1 VTIDLQEL
9 TRIDRA
15 VVYKKGRPAARLTR
29 RADGVEFSYLPEY
42 LGEGGPPVATT
53 LPVTVEPEFRPAGAV
68 PPFFAGLLPEGRRLS
83 ALRAAVKTSGD
94 DELSLLLAVGGD
106 TVGDVQ
112 ILPEGADPVA
122 VEPRVRVADWSEV
135 SFADLFVEDVAGA
148 VAVDRVGIP
157 GVQDKVSAAMI
168 AFPVA
173 ASGQRHILKLD
184 PPEFPHL
191 VENEAF
197 MLAAARR
204 SGLPTVDAE
213 IVRDRDG
220 ALGLLVGRF
229 DRLPDGT
236 MLAVEDGC
244 QVLGRYPAAKYAL
257 TTEAVCSAL
266 ATATDAPIVAGRV
279 LLRWVAVAYV
289 TCNGDLHAKNLAV
302 GERPDGSYRVTPAY
316 DLPSSYPYG
325 DLTLALS
332 VNGKRREDVARS
344 DLMALAAAVGVPG
357 RAAAKVIDDVVARV
371 DAWLPELADLPYDVG
386 VLTKWRRAA
395 TYRARQLSGHR

>member
-9 TRIDRA
+9 TGVDRA
-15 VVYKKGRPAARLTR
+15 VVYKKGRPAAQLNRS
-29 RADGVEFSYLPEY
+29 ADGVEFSYLPEY

-122 VEPRVRVADWSEV
+122 VEPRVRVVDWSDV

-213 IVRDRDG
+213 IVSDRDG

-257 TTEAVCSAL
+257 TTEAVCTAL
-266 ATATDAPIVAGRV
+266 ARATDAPIVAGRV

-302 GERPDGSYRVTPAY
+302 GERPDGSYRVAPAY

-332 VNGKRREDVARS
+332 INGKRREDVARS
-344 DLMALAAAVGVPG
+344 DLMALAAAVHVPD

-371 DAWLPELADLPYDVG
+371 DAWLPELVDLPYDAG
-386 VLTKWRRAA
+386 VLTKWRRAVA
-395 TYRARQLSGHR
+395 YRARQLSRRR

>member
-1 VTIDLQEL
+1 VTVGLQEL
-9 TRIDRA
+9 TGVDRA

-29 RADGVEFSYLPEY
+29 SADGVAFSYLPEY
-42 LGEGGPPVATT
+42 LGEGGPPIATT
-53 LPVTVEPEFRPAGAV
+53 LPVTAEPEFRPAGAV

-83 ALRAAVKTSGD
+83 ALRTAVKTSGD

-135 SFADLFVEDVAGA
+135 SFAELFVEDVGGA
-148 VAVDRVGIP
+148 DAIDRVGIP

-173 ASGQRHILKLD
+173 ASGHRHILKLD

-197 MLAAARR
+197 MLAVARL

-229 DRLPDGT
+229 DRPSDGT
-236 MLAVEDGC
+236 MLGVEDGC

-257 TTEAVCSAL
+257 TTEAVCNAL
-266 ATATDAPIVAGRV
+266 ARATDAPIVAGRV
-279 LLRWVAVAYV
+279 LLRWVAIAYV

-302 GERPDGSYRVTPAY
+302 GERPDGSYQVTPAY

-332 VNGKRREDVARS
+332 INGKRREDVALR
-344 DLMALAAAVGVPG
+344 DLMALAAAVRVPD

-371 DAWLPELADLPYDVG
+371 DAWLPELADLPYDGG
-386 VLTKWRRAA
+386 VLAKWRRAVA
-395 TYRARQLSGHR
+395 YRARQLSGRR

>member
-1 VTIDLQEL
+1 MTIDLQEL
-9 TRIDRA
+9 TGVDRA

-29 RADGVEFSYLPEY
+29 SEDGVEFSYLPEY
-42 LGEGGPPVATT
+42 VGEGGAPVATT
-53 LPVTVEPEFRPAGAV
+53 LPVTAEPEFRPAGAV

-148 VAVDRVGIP
+148 VDRVGIP

-168 AFPVA
+168 AFPVS

-220 ALGLLVGRF
+220 VLGLLVGRF

-257 TTEAVCSAL
+257 TTEAVCTAL

-332 VNGKRREDVARS
+332 INGKRREDVARG
-344 DLMALAAAVGVPG
+344 DLMALAAAVRVPD
-357 RAAAKVIDDVVARV
+357 RAAAKVIDDVVGRV
-371 DAWLPELADLPYDVG
+371 DSWLPELSELPYDVG
-386 VLTKWRRAA
+386 VLTKWRRAV
-395 TYRARQLSGHR
+395 TYRARQLSRHR

>member
-1 VTIDLQEL
+1 MTIDLQEL
-9 TRIDRA
+9 TRVDLA
-15 VVYKKGRPAARLTR
+15 VVHKKGRPAGRLTR
-29 RADGVEFSYLPEY
+29 LSDGVEFSYLPEY
-42 LGEGGPPVATT
+42 VDDEGPAVATT
-53 LPVTVEPEFRPAGAV
+53 LPITAEHEFHPAGAV

-112 ILPEGADPVA
+112 ILPEGVDPVA
-122 VEPRVRVADWSEV
+122 VEPRVSVVDWSEV

-148 VAVDRVGIP
+148 AAVDRVGIP

-173 ASGQRHILKLD
+173 ATGERHILKLN
-184 PPEFPHL
+184 PPEYPHL

-197 MLAAARR
+197 MLAAARL
-204 SGLPTVDAE
+204 SGLPTVDADV
-213 IVRDRDG
+213 VRDRDG
-220 ALGLLVGRF
+220 APGLLVRRF
-229 DRLPDGT
+229 DRLPGGT

-257 TTEAVCSAL
+257 TTEATCAALSA
-266 ATATDAPIVAGRV
+266 ATDAPIVAGRV

-302 GERPDGSYRVTPAY
+302 GERPDGSHRVTPAY

-325 DLTLALS
+325 DLTMALS
-332 VNGKRREDVARS
+332 VNGKRREDIARS
-344 DLMALAAAVGVPG
+344 DLMALATTLRVPD

-386 VLTKWRRAA
+386 VLRKWRRAVA
-395 TYRARQLSGHR
+395 YRARQLSG